1 MNVKGDLS
9 SQVELLETA
18 CQRTLETSEND
29 PVAWEALAAALSRY
43 DLSSSKLARPH
54 ITGLANMVRKHTC
67 SVVRERPRDGKSPR
81 SPGVASEPRSS
92 GIRRGGEVPAPR
104 RAERASGSSLGGDA
118 TGSSRRLLKKN
129 GASLFPVAR
138 PALQN
143 LCGGRRCDLRG
154 EAPPKKIDQCVMG
167 PVTRAAQGVDRKHH
181 SEAEIDRLH
190 HGSQHADVSLAARHH
205 DRPDAPTP
213 QDCGKARARENR
225 VGGLVDDAGRRNQ
238 SRQGFDQFQQAR
250 VER

>member
-54 ITGLANMVRKHTC
+54 ISGLANMLRVHTDNLRHAVWFASDHETGSRRVRRALPAN
-67 SVVRERPRDGKSPR
+67 RE
-81 SPGVASEPRSS
+81 A

-118 TGSSRRLLKKN
+118 TGSSRRLPKKN

-154 EAPPKKIDQCVMG
+154 EAPPKKIDQRVMG
-167 PVTRAAQGVDRKHH
+167 PVTRAAQGVDR
-181 SEAEIDRLH
+181 
-190 HGSQHADVSLAARHH
+190 
-205 DRPDAPTP
+205 
-213 QDCGKARARENR
+213 
-225 VGGLVDDAGRRNQ
+225 
-238 SRQGFDQFQQAR
+238 
-250 VER
+250 